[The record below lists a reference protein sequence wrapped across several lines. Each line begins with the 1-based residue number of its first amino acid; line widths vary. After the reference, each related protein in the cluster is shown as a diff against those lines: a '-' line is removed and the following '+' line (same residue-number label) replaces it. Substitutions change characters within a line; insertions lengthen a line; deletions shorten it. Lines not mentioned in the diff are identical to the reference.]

1 MCAGSEIDQAED
13 HTDYV
18 QCLCVEGWWVATGGQ
33 GDKKIMVYRA
43 SPAGRLTRMY
53 SCCGHSGWV
62 RRLAISGDLL
72 VSGSLDMTVRVWD
85 LSTGHQVRSLPVDSP
100 VMSLALPRRDLIL
113 YGDKAGKVSFLNLE
127 TSACTHLVPSL
138 RLGQD
143 KYRRSL
149 KFHDGS
155 VDALVFR
162 PREKL
167 LVTGSDDRFVKLWR
181 LEQWEENVKM
191 TEVTEIDTVR

>member
-1 MCAGSEIDQAED
+1 MRAE
-13 HTDYV
+13 
-18 QCLCVEGWWVATGGQ
+18 A
-33 GDKKIMVYRA
+33 A
-43 SPAGRLTRMY
+43 N
-53 SCCGHSGWV
+53 HSSAY
-62 RRLAISGDLL
+62 LISY
-72 VSGSLDMTVRVWD
+72 LD
-85 LSTGHQVRSLPVDSP
+85 
-100 VMSLALPRRDLIL
+100 
-113 YGDKAGKVSFLNLE
+113 
-127 TSACTHLVPSL
+127 
-138 RLGQD
+138 
-143 KYRRSL
+143 RRSL

>member
-1 MCAGSEIDQAED
+1 MRGHC
-13 HTDYV
+13 
-18 QCLCVEGWWVATGGQ
+18 
-33 GDKKIMVYRA
+33 
-43 SPAGRLTRMY
+43 SPWQYLTFP
-53 SCCGHSGWV
+53 
-62 RRLAISGDLL
+62 LL
-72 VSGSLDMTVRVWD
+72 
-85 LSTGHQVRSLPVDSP
+85 P
-100 VMSLALPRRDLIL
+100 
-113 YGDKAGKVSFLNLE
+113 
-127 TSACTHLVPSL
+127 
-138 RLGQD
+138 
-143 KYRRSL
+143 RRSL